1 MYCIVLFFS
10 YLCPVNQKKYKMKNA
25 IKVHS
30 ELNKK
35 ELGVMNLSK
44 TDQTTHCKTGK
55 VFCSA
60 DFWNIQRYSKTSF
73 SRRKFL

>member
-1 MYCIVLFFS
+1 MSIK
-10 YLCPVNQKKYKMKNA
+10 KKYKMKNA

-30 ELNKK
+30 ELNKE
-35 ELGVMNLSK
+35 ELGVMYSSK

-73 SRRKFL
+73 SSRKFL